1 MASKILYI
9 EDNPYAVQ
17 LVRDVMEIYG
27 YELIEA
33 YDGLTGVAVAA
44 RERPDLILMDINLPG
59 IDGLEATS
67 RLKAAPELS
76 YIPVIA
82 VTANTSYGD
91 RQRCIEAGCDGYVP
105 KPVSIRDLMD
115 TVRAFLVGVPEA
127 KTPAKA
133 PSGASAVSSPK

>member
-115 TVRAFLVGVPEA
+115 TVRCFLAGTPSEA
-127 KTPAKA
+127 A
-133 PSGASAVSSPK
+133 SGASAFSASK